1 MFSGVLHDPAP
12 PARAEARVDIG
23 HEFREARVASA
34 EHGAVHPAVLGRIQ
48 AAAGIQHDAV
58 EVLRT
63 MLPHTIECLKSRQA
77 NLIGDDLIED
87 YVALDWL
94 EWAGGGLRL
103 TEVGR
108 NLFSAMNRRSG

>member
-1 MFSGVLHDPAP
+1 MPSPLSPSDEYAVSRPGHALSAS
-12 PARAEARVDIG
+12 RAD
-23 HEFREARVASA
+23 
-34 EHGAVHPAVLGRIQ
+34 L
-48 AAAGIQHDAV
+48 
-58 EVLRT
+58 LRT